1 MRRHLG
7 IGSINLRLVEA
18 GLDDGDLGIVR
29 HQQFGHAAE
38 RCEGSGMGAD
48 PVGQR
53 LPIRREATATTA
65 RLEES
70 QRMLAASNGDPLLF

>member
-1 MRRHLG
+1 
-7 IGSINLRLVEA
+7 
-18 GLDDGDLGIVR
+18 
-29 HQQFGHAAE
+29 
-38 RCEGSGMGAD
+38 MGAD

-70 QRMLAASNGDPLLF
+70 QRILAASNGDPLFC